1 MSKEQKKISIVV
13 VAVSMF
19 QMGMVALSPIISAL
33 GEAFPD
39 ASQLAT
45 QMTNTFLCLIMVFF
59 AIFAGSISRRIGR
72 RSMMI
77 ISMALLI
84 AASIGGSLMHSALWM
99 VYFWSTLIGAS
110 IGLFVPAANSLM
122 MDVYED
128 DTRTG
133 IASIQSMM
141 VGIGG
146 VVLSLLTGALS
157 SAHWNY
163 AYLAFLLAVVPLAFA
178 VRCMPTEAQLREI
191 VPAEKQTAA
200 AEANKASY
208 RSVPSYV
215 WIAALHTLVFAII
228 YFIFST
234 NISLYMTE
242 RSYTSTTLTG
252 AITAVFMLGTC
263 VSSLLL
269 GKVMCILKRYTPVL
283 AFGLLAI
290 SYLVLFSAE
299 NLVIIFIAAFV
310 GGSTLGF
317 IFPYFVITAGAR
329 VDPALSVISSS
340 LIVSIA
346 PNLGSFLS
354 PVLITPLTNLFASGR
369 IAPRFLLG
377 AILAM
382 AITVILIVINIY
394 SKKHTQTDQK
404 G

>member
-1 MSKEQKKISIVV
+1 
-13 VAVSMF
+13 
-19 QMGMVALSPIISAL
+19 
-33 GEAFPD
+33 
-39 ASQLAT
+39 
-45 QMTNTFLCLIMVFF
+45 
-59 AIFAGSISRRIGR
+59 
-72 RSMMI
+72 
-77 ISMALLI
+77 
-84 AASIGGSLMHSALWM
+84 
-99 VYFWSTLIGAS
+99 
-110 IGLFVPAANSLM
+110 
-122 MDVYED
+122 
-128 DTRTG
+128 
-133 IASIQSMM
+133 
-141 VGIGG
+141 
-146 VVLSLLTGALS
+146 
-157 SAHWNY
+157 
-163 AYLAFLLAVVPLAFA
+163 
-178 VRCMPTEAQLREI
+178 
-191 VPAEKQTAA
+191 
-200 AEANKASY
+200 
-208 RSVPSYV
+208 SYV
-215 WIAALHTLVFAII
+215 WIAALHTLIFAII

-269 GKVMCILKRYTPVL
+269 GKVMRILKRYTPVL